1 MERHSEHEK
10 LQKLMRS
17 YVPEFAYEPGGKDAG
32 SVLTDLCGDMMASC
46 EERYEG
52 VIDKHRIQ
60 YLNLFDGLI
69 REPVSASR
77 GYVQFQP
84 VEGYEG
90 LVPVPK
96 GTTGSRP
103 QTYIRS
109 LSW

>member
-1 MERHSEHEK
+1 M
-10 LQKLMRS
+10 
-17 YVPEFAYEPGGKDAG
+17 
-32 SVLTDLCGDMMASC
+32 LTDLCGDMMASC

-96 GTTGSRP
+96 GTRVLASRGSGRGAG
-103 QTYIRS
+103 IFRGARDHGD
-109 LSW
+109 